1 MSRQNKPDPNYETML
16 TMSQNFT
23 EISSMTETN
32 SEHITSLISLIKSQN
47 KSLQSLQQQVY
58 KLQSKIGEEDDAECS
73 DTEEDEEK
81 IQVSEVF
88 CDLCEDRH
96 TALYYCKDCSENLC
110 ETIAGIHKKGKA
122 TKGHLV
128 LLLSDIEKEPD
139 VDGSYEVPIY
149 KESYTRRIE
158 DHAFGL
164 IFSRKGKIYINSS
177 GGSILMFSKT
187 DEDIRKINHKSDG
200 TPSLLILDSSDSVNI
215 YRNESFN
222 WILYTCPD
230 EGNFQ
235 EKLVINKPGKPKKV
249 TGRDQNG
256 FPREWETIEL
266 SPEVDGYFFFSGI
279 QENNNVIMGKNN
291 TVKIFDKDVK
301 KFKCFCISLHTD
313 IVPPQIKYAKI
324 SPKDEIFI
332 VDRANHI
339 VKVFSKEGVFLRT
352 IGRPARYI
360 FNERYVGARPN
371 KKRDNLE
378 FDFYNDTDGET
389 QQDILQFSDRCE
401 VFIGDRNRIQVFSQ
415 QGAFLYKIYESRT
428 NIKLF
433 TISPSQGNI
442 AVILEGDNHNIHIFE
457 VTGKYSKNPE
467 THFTLNTTLV
477 QDSEILTD
485 TKVSSVTFPISIK
498 RDSNDNLF
506 TRTLYFPQP
515 ISVKGAIHEVEEY
528 FRKRITR
535 EEFNDVR
542 SVCNFSSLQGELRG
556 DYMNWDACKKAKIIR
571 GYFLGGEII
580 QELRLN
586 EGNLFIHITDCFVSL
601 N

>member
-1 MSRQNKPDPNYETML
+1 MSRRPYENYETI
-16 TMSQNFT
+16 SKNFT
-23 EISSMTETN
+23 EMCSMTETN
-32 SEHITSLISLIKSQN
+32 SEHITSLISLLKSQN
-47 KSLQSLQQQVY
+47 KSLQSLQSQVY
-58 KLQSKIGEEDDAECS
+58 KLQEKLRAEDDVECS
-73 DTEEDEEK
+73 DTEEDTEK
-81 IQVSEVF
+81 VQVSEVS

-96 TALYYCKDCSENLC
+96 TAIYHCKDCSENLC

-128 LLLSDIEKEPD
+128 LLLSDIKNEAD
-139 VDGSYEVPIY
+139 VDESYEVPIY
-149 KESYTRRIE
+149 KEGYTRRIK

-200 TPSLLILDSSDSVNI
+200 TPGLLILDSSDSVNI
-215 YRNESFN
+215 YRNEHFR

-249 TGRDQNG
+249 MGRDQNG

-266 SPEVDGYFFFSGI
+266 SLEVDGYFFFSGI
-279 QENNNVIMGKNN
+279 QENNNVIMGNN
-291 TVKIFDKDVK
+291 SFVIIFDKDGK
-301 KFKCFCISLHTD
+301 KLKCFCISLHTD

-389 QQDILQFSDRCE
+389 QEDILQFSDTGE

-442 AVILEGDNHNIHIFE
+442 AVILEGDNHSIHIFE
-457 VTGKYSKNPE
+457 VTGKYTRKPKE
-467 THFTLNTTLV
+467 THFTLNTILV
-477 QDSEILTD
+477 EDSEILTD
-485 TKVSSVTFPISIK
+485 TKVNSVTFPISIK
-498 RDSNDNLF
+498 RDANDNLF
-506 TRTLYFPQP
+506 TRTLYFREP
-515 ISVKGAIHEVEEY
+515 IPVKQSIHEVEEY

-535 EEFNDVR
+535 EEFNEVR
-542 SVCNFSSLQGELRG
+542 SVCPFSSLQGHLRG

-580 QELRLN
+580 DELTLDG
-586 EGNLFIHITDCFVSL
+586 GNLFLHITDCFVSL
-601 N
+601 K